1 MDIKTA
7 IKIISFYHK
16 DQKYGDHM
24 PYFLHPVEVA
34 NEVLDPT
41 YDEYLAALM
50 HDLLEDCNLT
60 ESTLRA
66 IASKEVVDMVVLLT
80 KDKSLTYEENV
91 QRIIDSGNIGAM
103 KVKLADNTVNMRGD
117 KSKMSQ
123 SRKEKLET
131 RYQRSIEM
139 LTKALE
145 TK

>member
-1 MDIKTA
+1 MDIRTA

-16 DQKYGDHM
+16 DQKYGEM
-24 PYFLHPVEVA
+24 SYFLHPVEVA
-34 NEVLDPT
+34 NEVLNPT
-41 YDEYLAALM
+41 HDEYLAALM

-66 IASKEVVDMVVLLT
+66 IVQKEVVDMVVLLT
-80 KDKSLTYEENV
+80 KDKNLTYEENI
-91 QRIIDSGNIGAM
+91 QKIIDSGNIGAM

-117 KSKMSQ
+117 KSDMAQ

-139 LTKALE
+139 LIKALE
-145 TK
+145 IK